1 MVCALHASM
10 YLSLSSCLGSA
21 CGRLRWPKAVV
32 IDVVEIVSVNVVKIT
47 FWLVKSYDFTSQ
59 NMHYVLNRLKKSK
72 MGKIGLKSG
81 EIAKIGWNRAKSRFQ
96 DRFCDFAK
104 MRRWNKIPPSCP
116 AVRRLLDFSCTITDS
131 RDCLQSSLQVKILT
145 IHKSIFTNHN
155 AQNTLSNRTNP

>member
-59 NMHYVLNRLKKSK
+59 NMLYGLNRLKKSK
-72 MGKIGLKSG
+72 MG
-81 EIAKIGWNRAKSRFQ
+81 EIAKIGWNRDFRT
-96 DRFCDFAK
+96 DFAIVTK
-104 MRRWNKIPPSCP
+104 WCAETKSPPWSSCQAP
-116 AVRRLLDFSCTITDS
+116 IGYGNAQS
-131 RDCLQSSLQVKILT
+131 RDSHHAVFTLHSLGNQVTL
-145 IHKSIFTNHN
+145 HN
-155 AQNTLSNRTNP
+155 SQKTLSFFQPNKSLIG